1 MPFYEYQCENCSE
14 IYEVFLRN
22 GERAPEV
29 CEVCGGKL
37 HKIISV
43 SSFHLK
49 GSGWYMTDYTKKNS
63 PITGTKDNGS
73 HSDKEGNSEKSGNS
87 KKADTDNPEKP
98 KEDVRQKTNLSS
110 SKVNNTVT
118 AEK

>member
-14 IYEVFLRN
+14 IFEVFVRN
-22 GERAPEV
+22 GEQKPDR

-49 GSGWYMTDYTKKNS
+49 GSGWYITDYSRKNS
-63 PITGTKDNGS
+63 A
-73 HSDKEGNSEKSGNS
+73 SDSISNNSS
-87 KKADTDNPEKP
+87 KKENDEK
-98 KEDVRQKTNLSS
+98 VGS
-110 SKVNNTVT
+110 SKETFQPKKEIDKGKSSVT
-118 AEK
+118 EKA